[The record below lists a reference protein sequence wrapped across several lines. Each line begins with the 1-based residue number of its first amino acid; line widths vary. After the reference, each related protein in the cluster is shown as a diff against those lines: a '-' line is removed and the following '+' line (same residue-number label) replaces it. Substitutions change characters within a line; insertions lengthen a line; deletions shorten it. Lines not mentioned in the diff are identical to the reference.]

1 MLRLALQTM
10 RARRHSFVGAFVAL
24 SFAVALVF
32 ACGIL
37 MESGMRA
44 AAPVQ
49 RYAAVPVVVAANQT
63 IPVKL
68 GVGGDESVESFL
80 LPEQARI
87 PVALAQR
94 VADVDGVQTV
104 IADRSIPTT
113 VATADGQLLSGP
125 DGGPVVGH
133 GWSSTALT
141 PYSLAVG
148 RAPGS
153 PGEVVLDATLAAQSD
168 VGVGAQ
174 VRITS
179 TSGTSS
185 YTVVGLARP
194 PQGRGWQGAVFVT
207 DALAAR
213 LSADPARV
221 DALGVDLEDGADPEQ
236 VAQRVQRT
244 VGGRVGAYTG
254 LDRGSVESLATTQ
267 RNRELISLGG
277 AFGGFAVLLAV
288 FVVAATLGLSVL
300 QRGRELALLRAV
312 GAKPRQIQRLLL
324 GEAAVVALAAG
335 LVGLV
340 PGTLLGWFLFHQLQ
354 RRGIGAE
361 TASLV
366 VGPLPAVI
374 AVGVGLVTACL
385 AAWIAGRRAARI
397 RPTAALAEAAV
408 EPKRIGLVRVLLGL
422 GFLAGGVLL
431 SATANSLQGEA
442 AAAASFMV
450 VIVLMVAVG
459 LLGPVLARMA
469 AAGYGPVVAALFPTS
484 GFLAMANVRTRARRF
499 ASASTSIALGVAF
512 SLALIGSLTVQAK
525 TTAEQSRQQVLAE
538 RVLAAPGGLPPGLL
552 DELRAL
558 PDVEAATSVLPTKVG
573 AIYRE
578 FGGQAFEFLPAV
590 GISPRGIDR
599 TLDLDVWEG
608 SVAALPRD
616 GVAVSVDRARSLGVG
631 VGDPVSLRL
640 GDGEPATLRV
650 VATYVSNLGFGEF
663 VLTREVVAAHVSV
676 PMDARMLVSYADG
689 ADAAALDARLA
700 TLAERTPGLSVVD
713 RATMRAADAEQ
724 ARVNGWVNYLMI
736 GVLLAFIAVATA
748 NSLVMA
754 TGERTRELAMLRLVG
769 ASPRQ
774 VTRMIR
780 WEALAV
786 IGFGVLLGLAIAAAT
801 LVPFSLAI
809 AETAVPSL
817 PWQVLAGVLA
827 GAAVLGLGA
836 SELPARNA
844 LRRDP
849 IEKLGAQE

>member
-10 RARRHSFVGAFVAL
+10 RARRRGFVGAFVAL
-24 SFAVALVF
+24 GFAVALVT

-37 MESGMRA
+37 VESGTRA

-63 IPVKL
+63 VPVKR
-68 GVGGDESVESFL
+68 GEGEGSVESFL
-80 LPEQARI
+80 LPERARI
-87 PVALAQR
+87 PVVLAQR
-94 VADVDGVQTV
+94 VAGVDGVRAVTE
-104 IADRSIPTT
+104 DRSIPAT
-113 VATADGQLLSGP
+113 VATADGRLLAGP

-133 GWSSTALT
+133 GWSSAALT
-141 PYSLAVG
+141 PYGLAAG

-153 PGEVVLDATLAAQSD
+153 PGEVVLDATLAARSD
-168 VGVGAQ
+168 LGVGTQ

-179 TSGTSS
+179 TNGTGG

-194 PQGRGWQGAVFVT
+194 PRGRGWQGAVFVT

-213 LSADPARV
+213 LSADPARL
-221 DALGVDLEDGADPEQ
+221 DALGVHLEDGADPRL
-236 VAQRVQRT
+236 VAQRVRRM
-244 VGGRVGAYTG
+244 VGGQVGAFTG
-254 LDRGSVESLATTQ
+254 HDRGSVESLAATR
-267 RNRELISLGG
+267 RNEELISLGG
-277 AFGGFAVLLAV
+277 AFGGFAVLLAI

-312 GAKPRQIQRLLL
+312 GAKPRQVRRLLL

-340 PGTLLGWFLFHQLQ
+340 PGALLGWFLFDQLQ

-366 VGPLPAVI
+366 IGPLPVVV

-408 EPKRIGLVRVLLGL
+408 EPKRVGVVRLLLGF

-431 SATANSLQGEA
+431 SATANALHGEA

-450 VIVLMVAVG
+450 VMVLMVAVG
-459 LLGPVLARMA
+459 LLGPALARMA
-469 AAGYGPVVAALFPTS
+469 AAGYGPVIAALFPTG

-499 ASASTSIALGVAF
+499 ASASTPIALGVAL
-512 SLALIGSLTVQAK
+512 SLALIGSVTVPARA
-525 TTAEQSRQQVLAE
+525 TVEQSRHRVLAE
-538 RVLAAPGGLPPGLL
+538 RVVAAPGGLPAGLL
-552 DELRAL
+552 DEVRAL
-558 PDVEAATSVLPTKVG
+558 PGVAAATSVLPTEVG
-573 AIYRE
+573 TRYRA
-578 FGGQAFEFLPAV
+578 FDGPTFEFLPAV
-590 GISPRGIDR
+590 GVSRRGIDR
-599 TLDLDVWEG
+599 TLDLGVREG
-608 SVAALPRD
+608 SVAALPTD
-616 GVAVSVDRARSLGVG
+616 GVAVWVDRARSLGVG

-640 GDGEPATLRV
+640 GDGAPATLRV
-650 VATYVSNLGFGEF
+650 VATYASNLGLGEF
-663 VLTREVVAAHVSV
+663 VLPREAVAAHVSV
-676 PMDARMLVSYADG
+676 PMDGRMLVSYADG

-700 TLAERTPGLSVVD
+700 TLAEHTPGLSVVD
-713 RATMRAADAEQ
+713 RAAMRAADAEQ
-724 ARVNGWVNYLMI
+724 ARVSGWVNYLMI
-736 GVLLAFIAVATA
+736 AVLLAFIAVAAA

-754 TGERTRELAMLRLVG
+754 TGERARELALLRLVG
-769 ASPRQ
+769 ATSRQ

-780 WEALAV
+780 VEALAV

-817 PWQVLAGVLA
+817 PWQVLVGVLA
-827 GAAVLGLGA
+827 GATVLGLGA

-849 IEKLGAQE
+849 VEVIGAQE

>member
-1 MLRLALQTM
+1 MLRLALETM
-10 RARRHSFVGAFVAL
+10 RARRHGFVGAFVAL

-87 PVALAQR
+87 PAALADR
-94 VADVDGVQTV
+94 LAGVDGVQTV

-113 VATADGQLLSGP
+113 VTTADGQLLSGP

-141 PYSLAVG
+141 PYGLAAG
-148 RAPGS
+148 RAPGT
-153 PGEVVLDATLAAQSD
+153 PGEVVLDATLAAQGD
-168 VGVGAQ
+168 IGVGAQ

-179 TSGTSS
+179 TNGTSG

-194 PQGRGWQGAVFVT
+194 PQGRDWQGAAFVT

-221 DALGVDLEDGADPEQ
+221 DALGVGLEDGADPEQ
-236 VAQRVQRT
+236 VAQRVRRT
-244 VGGRVGAYTG
+244 LGGQVAAYTG
-254 LDRGSVESLATTQ
+254 RDRGSVESHASTQ
-267 RNRELISLGG
+267 RNEELISLGG

-312 GAKPRQIQRLLL
+312 GAKPRQIRRLLR

-340 PGTLLGWFLFHQLQ
+340 PGALLGWFLFHQLQ
-354 RRGIGAE
+354 RRGIGAD

-366 VGPLPAVI
+366 IGPLPALI
-374 AVGVGLVTACL
+374 AVAVGLVTAGL

-397 RPTAALAEAAV
+397 RPTAALVEAAV
-408 EPKRIGLVRVLLGL
+408 EPKRIGPARVVLGL
-422 GFLAGGVLL
+422 GFLAGGMLL

-450 VIVLMVAVG
+450 VLVLMVAVA

-525 TTAEQSRQQVLAE
+525 ATQEQSRQQVLAE

-558 PDVEAATSVLPTKVG
+558 PGVEAATSVLPTKVG
-573 AIYRE
+573 ATYRE
-578 FGGQAFEFLPAV
+578 FDGQTFDFLPAV

-599 TLDLDVWEG
+599 TLDLDVREG
-608 SVAALPRD
+608 SLAALPRD

-650 VATYVSNLGFGEF
+650 VATYASDLGFGEF
-663 VLTREVVAAHVSV
+663 LLPREVVAAHVSV
-676 PMDARMLVSYADG
+676 PMDARMLVRRADD
-689 ADAAALDARLA
+689 ADAAALDAQLARLA
-700 TLAERTPGLSVVD
+700 EHTPGLSVVD

-724 ARVNGWVNYLMI
+724 VRANSWVNYLMI
-736 GVLLAFIAVATA
+736 GVLLAFIVVAAV

-754 TGERTRELAMLRLVG
+754 TGERARELALLRLVG
-769 ASPRQ
+769 ATPRQ

-809 AETAVPSL
+809 AETARPYL

-827 GAAVLGLGA
+827 GAAVLGLAA
-836 SELPARNA
+836 SELPAQTL

-849 IEKLGAQE
+849 LEAVGAQE

>member
-10 RARRHSFVGAFVAL
+10 RARRHGFVGALVAL
-24 SFAVALVF
+24 GFAVALVM

-37 MESGMRA
+37 VESGMRA

-68 GVGGDESVESFL
+68 GGGDESVESFL

-87 PVALAQR
+87 PAALADR
-94 VADVDGVQTV
+94 MAGVDGVKAV
-104 IADRSIPTT
+104 IADRSIPAT

-133 GWSSTALT
+133 GWSSAALT
-141 PYSLAVG
+141 PYRLAAG
-148 RAPGS
+148 RAPS
-153 PGEVVLDATLAAQSD
+153 TPGEVVVDATLAARSHI
-168 VGVGAQ
+168 GVGTQ

-179 TSGTSS
+179 SNGTAG

-221 DALGVDLEDGADPEQ
+221 DALGLLLEDGADPEQ
-236 VAQRVQRT
+236 VAQQVQRM
-244 VGGRVGAYTG
+244 VGGRVGVYTG
-254 LDRGSVESLATTQ
+254 HDRGSVESLATTQ
-267 RNRELISLGG
+267 RNEELVSLGG
-277 AFGGFAVLLAV
+277 AFGGIAVLLAI

-312 GAKPRQIQRLLL
+312 GAKPRQIRRLLL

-335 LVGLV
+335 LVGV
-340 PGTLLGWFLFHQLQ
+340 APGALLGWFLFYQLQ
-354 RRGIGAE
+354 RRGIGAD

-366 VGPLPAVI
+366 IGPLPAVI
-374 AVGVGLVTACL
+374 AVGTGLGTACL

-408 EPKRIGLVRVLLGL
+408 EPKRIGLVRLLLGL
-422 GFLAGGVLL
+422 GLLAGGGLL

-442 AAAASFMV
+442 AAAASFFV
-450 VIVLMVAVG
+450 VLVLMVGVG

-469 AAGYGPVVAALFPTS
+469 AAVYGPVLAALLPTS
-484 GFLAMANVRTRARRF
+484 GFLAMANVRARARRF
-499 ASASTSIALGVAF
+499 ASASTPIALGVAF

-525 TTAEQSRQQVLAE
+525 ATTEQTRHQVLAE

-558 PDVEAATSVLPTKVG
+558 PGVEAATSVLPTEVG
-573 AIYRE
+573 ALFRE
-578 FGGQAFEFLPAV
+578 FDGWRFEFLPAV
-590 GISPRGIDR
+590 GVSPRGIDR
-599 TLDLDVWEG
+599 TLDLDVREG
-608 SVAALPRD
+608 SLAALPPD
-616 GVAVSVDRARSLGVG
+616 GVAVAADRARSLGVG

-640 GDGEPATLRV
+640 GDGQPTTLRV
-650 VATYVSNLGFGEF
+650 VATYASNLGLGEF
-663 VLTREVVAAHVSV
+663 VLPREVVVAHVSV

-689 ADAAALDARLA
+689 ADAAALDAKLA
-700 TLAERTPGLSVVD
+700 TLAEHTPGVNVVD
-713 RATMRAADAEQ
+713 QATMRAADIER
-724 ARVNGWVNYLMI
+724 ARVDSWVNYLMI
-736 GVLLAFIAVATA
+736 GVLLAFIAVAAA

-754 TGERTRELAMLRLVG
+754 TGERSRELALLRLVG
-769 ASPRQ
+769 ATPRQ

-780 WEALAV
+780 VEAMAV

-809 AETAVPSL
+809 AQTAIPSL

-836 SELPARNA
+836 SELPARSL

-849 IEKLGAQE
+849 VEAIGAQA

>member
-10 RARRHSFVGAFVAL
+10 RARRHGLVGAFVAL

-37 MESGMRA
+37 TETGMRA
-44 AAPVQ
+44 AAPVR

-63 IPVKL
+63 IPVQL
-68 GVGGDESVESFL
+68 GVGEEESVESFL

-87 PVALAQR
+87 PAALAQR
-94 VADVDGVQTV
+94 VAALDGVQTV
-104 IADRSIPTT
+104 LVDRSIPTT
-113 VATADGQLLSGP
+113 VATADGRVLAGP

-133 GWSSTALT
+133 GWSSAALT
-141 PYSLAVG
+141 PYRLAGG
-148 RAPGS
+148 RGPDT
-153 PGEVVLDATLAAQSD
+153 PGEVVLDATLAARGE

-179 TSGTSS
+179 TNGTSG
-185 YTVVGLARP
+185 YTVVGLAGP
-194 PQGRGWQGAVFVT
+194 PSGPPWQGTAFVT

-221 DALGVDLEDGADPEQ
+221 DALGVGLEDGADPEQ
-236 VAQRVQRT
+236 VAEGVRRA
-244 VGGRVGAYTG
+244 VGGGVGVYTG
-254 LDRGSVESLATTQ
+254 RDRGSVESLATTQ
-267 RNRELISLGG
+267 RNEELISLGG

-312 GAKPRQIQRLLL
+312 GAKPRQLRRLLV

-335 LVGLV
+335 LVGLA
-340 PGTLLGWFLFHQLQ
+340 PGALLGWFLFSQLQ

-366 VGPLPAVI
+366 IGPLPAVI
-374 AVGVGLVTACL
+374 AVGVGLAAACV

-408 EPKRIGLVRVLLGL
+408 EPRRIGPLRVLVGV

-431 SATANSLQGEA
+431 SVTANSFQGEA

-450 VIVLMVAVG
+450 VFVLMVAVG
-459 LLGPVLARMA
+459 LLGPVLARLA
-469 AAGYGPVVAALFPTS
+469 AALYGPVVAGLLPTS
-484 GFLAMANVRTRARRF
+484 GFLAMANVRARARRF

-512 SLALIGSLTVQAK
+512 SLVLVGSVTVPAAATTNQAH
-525 TTAEQSRQQVLAE
+525 RQVLAE
-538 RVLAAPGGLPPGLL
+538 RTLVAPGGLPPGLL

-558 PDVEAATSVLPTKVG
+558 PGVEAATSVLPTSVG
-573 AIYRE
+573 ALYRE
-578 FGGQAFEFLPAV
+578 FDGQSFDFLPAV
-590 GISPRGIDR
+590 GISPGGIEE
-599 TLDLDVWEG
+599 TLDLEVREG
-608 SVAALPRD
+608 SLAALPTD
-616 GVAVSVDRARSLGVG
+616 GVAVSTDRARSLGVG

-640 GDGEPATLRV
+640 GDGDPARLRV
-650 VATYVSNLGFGEF
+650 VATYASDLGFGEF
-663 VLTREVVAAHVSV
+663 VLPRAVVAAHVSV

-689 ADAAALDARLA
+689 ADAAALDAELA

-713 RATMRAADAEQ
+713 RATVREADAAQ
-724 ARVNGWVNYLMI
+724 ARVEGWVNYLLI
-736 GVLLAFIAVATA
+736 GVLVAFIAVAAA
-748 NSLVMA
+748 NSLVLA
-754 TGERTRELAMLRLVG
+754 TGERARELALLRLVG
-769 ASPRQ
+769 ATPRQ

-780 WEALAV
+780 IEALAV
-786 IGFGVLLGLAIAAAT
+786 IGFGVLVGLAIAAAT

-809 AETAVPSL
+809 AEEAIPSL
-817 PWQVLAGVLA
+817 PWQVLAGVLV
-827 GAAVLGLGA
+827 GAAILGLAA
-836 SELPARNA
+836 SELPARSL

-849 IEKLGAQE
+849 VEAIGAQE

>member
-10 RARRHSFVGAFVAL
+10 RARRHGFVGAFVAL
-24 SFAVALVF
+24 SFAVALVT

-63 IPVKL
+63 IPVQL
-68 GVGGDESVESFL
+68 GEQEQSVESFL
-80 LPEQARI
+80 LPERARI

-94 VADVDGVQTV
+94 VAAVDGVRTV
-104 IADRSIPTT
+104 IADRSIPMT

-133 GWSSTALT
+133 GWSGAALT
-141 PYSLAVG
+141 PYSLAAG
-148 RAPGS
+148 RTPS
-153 PGEVVLDATLAAQSD
+153 IPDEVVLDATLAARSD
-168 VGVGAQ
+168 IGVGTQ

-179 TSGTSS
+179 TNGPSG

-194 PQGRGWQGAVFVT
+194 PQGRGWQGAAFVT

-221 DALGVDLEDGADPEQ
+221 DALGVRLEDGADPEQ
-236 VAQRVQRT
+236 VAQRVERT
-244 VGGRVGAYTG
+244 LGGRVGAYTG
-254 LDRGSVESLATTQ
+254 NDRGSVESLATTQ
-267 RNRELISLGG
+267 RNEELISLGG

-312 GAKPRQIQRLLL
+312 GAKPRQIRRLLL

-335 LVGLV
+335 LVGLL
-340 PGTLLGWFLFHQLQ
+340 PGVSLGSFLFSQLQ

-366 VGPLPAVI
+366 IGPLPAVI
-374 AVGVGLVTACL
+374 AVGVGLLTACL

-408 EPKRIGLVRVLLGL
+408 EPKRIGLVRMLLGL
-422 GFLAGGVLL
+422 CLLAGGVLL

-442 AAAASFMV
+442 AAAASFFV
-450 VIVLMVAVG
+450 VMVLMVAVG
-459 LLGPVLARMA
+459 LLGPVLAQVA
-469 AAGYGPVVAALFPTS
+469 AASYGPAVAALFPTS

-525 TTAEQSRQQVLAE
+525 ATAGQSRHQVLAE
-538 RVLAAPGGLPPGLL
+538 RVLAAPGGLAPGLL
-552 DELRAL
+552 DEVRAL
-558 PDVEAATSVLPTKVG
+558 PGVEAATSVLPTKVG
-573 AIYRE
+573 ALYRE
-578 FGGQAFEFLPAV
+578 FDGRTFEFLPAV

-599 TLDLDVWEG
+599 TLDLDVREG
-608 SVAALPRD
+608 SVAALPAD
-616 GVAVSVDRARSLGVG
+616 GVAVSMDRARSLGVG
-631 VGDPVSLRL
+631 VGDPVSLQL
-640 GDGEPATLRV
+640 GDGEPITLRV
-650 VATYVSNLGFGEF
+650 VATYASNLGFGEF
-663 VLTREVVAAHVSV
+663 VLPRDVVVAHVSV

-689 ADAAALDARLA
+689 TDAAALDAELA
-700 TLAERTPGLSVVD
+700 ALAEHTPGLNVVE
-713 RATMRAADAEQ
+713 RATMQAADAEQ

-736 GVLLAFIAVATA
+736 GVLLTFIAVAA
-748 NSLVMA
+748 VNSLVMA
-754 TGERTRELAMLRLVG
+754 TGERSRELALLRLVG
-769 ASPRQ
+769 ATPRQ

-780 WEALAV
+780 VEALAV
-786 IGFGVLLGLAIAAAT
+786 TGFGVLLGLAIAAAT

-809 AETAVPSL
+809 ADTAIPSL
-817 PWQVLAGVLA
+817 PWQVLVGVLA
-827 GAAVLGLGA
+827 GATVLGLGA
-836 SELPARNA
+836 SELPARNL

-849 IEKLGAQE
+849 VEVIGAQQ